1 MRILNATTHIALGQ
15 TFLVTTLLLTAVI
28 LGLVPD
34 HLGAR
39 RQGRAALA
47 EAIAVN
53 GSALV
58 TRGNIRELE
67 ATLDLVVKRN
77 ADILSASVRRA
88 GGRALVTIGDH
99 DRHWVDDPSDYS
111 TDSQLTVPIWSA
123 GQKWGQVELRFE
135 PLSVP
140 GWLGIVLNAR
150 TKMIAFLALAG
161 FVVFYFYL
169 RKMLQHLDPSQAVPS
184 HVRSALDTLAE
195 GLMVID
201 IKQQIVL
208 ANQAFAATVGR
219 APEEL
224 MGQSASDLAW
234 ENPDGVPFAKGEFPW
249 ARALADG
256 SPQRN
261 DMIHLRD
268 SKSERLTFIVNCS
281 PVLGSGGRY
290 GGVLVSLD
298 DVTQLEENQ
307 AELAAAKEE
316 AEAANHAKSEFL
328 ANMSHEIRTP
338 LNAILGFTEVL
349 KRGYEKGEAERKK
362 YLGTIRSSGEH
373 LLQLINDVLDL
384 SKVEAGHLEVESIRF
399 APHVL
404 IQEVISVLSVKAR
417 EKNLSLEFE
426 AAGPIPETLLSD
438 PTRLRQIITNLVS
451 NAIKFTEQGGV
462 KVVARLAPA
471 AEERLMRI
479 DVVDTGIG
487 MPPEA
492 HEAIF
497 DPFVQA
503 DNSVTRRFG
512 GTGLGLAIS
521 RRLAR
526 LLGGD
531 IVVRSAPGGGSTF
544 AVTIDPGPLD
554 GVGLLEPREAMSVTR
569 EAAGD
574 GSGAWQFPSARV
586 LVVDDADE
594 NREFLQLVLE
604 EMGLEVE
611 GAENGRVG
619 VEKARS
625 GGFAAILMDM
635 RMPVMDGYTATS
647 VLRQEGLQMP
657 IIALTAN
664 AMKGFERECLEAGC
678 TGYLIKPVD
687 MDVLLEKLAE
697 LLGGERKRGGE
708 EKVSE
713 NTAVT
718 GEQPGEEWTGGEA
731 PLVSRLASNPR
742 FQATIEKFVHRLE
755 DKLEAMQACWEA
767 GDFEELARLAHWL
780 KGAGGTVG
788 FDAFGEPAKNL
799 ELLAKERKEGEIE
812 ASIWELRRLADRIVL
827 ASPDDA

>member
-67 ATLDLVVKRN
+67 ATLDLVVERN

-201 IKQQIVL
+201 LKQQIVL

-426 AAGPIPETLLSD
+426 AAGPIPETVLSD

-471 AEERLMRI
+471 TEERLMRI

-569 EAAGD
+569 EAVGD

-586 LVVDDADE
+586 LVVDDSDE

-604 EMGLEVE
+604 EVGLEVE

-625 GGFAAILMDM
+625 GGFAAILMDIQ
-635 RMPVMDGYTATS
+635 MPVMDGHTATS
-647 VLRQEGLQMP
+647 VLRQEGLQTP

-708 EKVSE
+708 EKVSA

-742 FQATIEKFVHRLE
+742 LQATIEKFVHRLE
-755 DKLEAMQACWEA
+755 EKLEAMQACWEA